1 MIIEFCEFSSSQ
13 NCTAASS
20 TQSFLAIGDNF
31 PITTSLVPLSLS
43 THTHDQQA
51 PTIVLDFDNND
62 NDELNR
68 LLNEIISMGTTTTT
82 PNNNLSFTTNLS
94 SSSFSQLS

>member
-68 LLNEIISMGTTTTT
+68 LLNEIISMGTTTT

>member
-1 MIIEFCEFSSSQ
+1 MIIEFCQFISSH
-13 NCTAASS
+13 NCTAAAS
-20 TQSFLAIGDNF
+20 TQSFLAIGDDF
-31 PITTSLVPLSLS
+31 SITTSLVPSSFS

-68 LLNEIISMGTTTTT
+68 LLNEIISMGTTTT